1 MGKIT
6 AAVAA
11 LSMLAGATSAWSQ
24 ESFRSFRGDRSGGWL
39 AQSRSEVVARNG
51 MVATSQP
58 LAAQAGLEILKKGG
72 NAFDAAVAAAAVL
85 NVVEPGGAGIGG
97 DMFAIAWIA
106 KEKKLVGLNG
116 TGRAVTGSTPDY
128 FASRNIKEIDWRSID
143 SVSVPGAV
151 DGWDALLKRGG
162 TMTFK
167 QVLEPAVRIAD
178 EGFAVSERIHY
189 DWEGNVDDLRKDPD
203 SAKAY
208 LVNGE
213 APAAYSI
220 FRNPD
225 LAKAFRALQSKGRDA
240 FYKGEIA
247 RAIVAKSQA
256 LGGRMTMDD
265 LARTQATWVNPI
277 STNYKGFD
285 VYELPPST
293 QGFATLEMLN
303 IVEVCAPQ
311 LGVDLA
317 KLGHS
322 SPLYWHF
329 LIEAKKIAY
338 ADLHRYNADPDFA
351 NVPVDRLISKAYA
364 GTRCKDISL
373 TRAAPTPAAA
383 EPMGGTVYISAAD
396 KDGNMVSLIYSVFEG
411 FGSAI
416 TVPGYGFVLNDRAN
430 LFSLDPTSPN
440 AIAPGKRPFQT
451 LIPGFVMKD
460 GEPLMSF
467 GLMGGIQQAQG
478 HAQVLI
484 NMIDLGA
491 NVQAASDAA
500 RFSHFQD
507 RNTVWLE
514 AELFRNVGGALS
526 AMGHRVVQRDGTEM
540 GGYQAIMRTL
550 GRTAAQG
557 QIYRGGSDHRKDG
570 QAVGW

>member
-1 MGKIT
+1 
-6 AAVAA
+6 
-11 LSMLAGATSAWSQ
+11 
-24 ESFRSFRGDRSGGWL
+24 
-39 AQSRSEVVARNG
+39 
-51 MVATSQP
+51 
-58 LAAQAGLEILKKGG
+58 
-72 NAFDAAVAAAAVL
+72 
-85 NVVEPGGAGIGG
+85 
-97 DMFAIAWIA
+97 
-106 KEKKLVGLNG
+106 
-116 TGRAVTGSTPDY
+116 
-128 FASRNIKEIDWRSID
+128 
-143 SVSVPGAV
+143 
-151 DGWDALLKRGG
+151 
-162 TMTFK
+162 
-167 QVLEPAVRIAD
+167 
-178 EGFAVSERIHY
+178 
-189 DWEGNVDDLRKDPD
+189 
-203 SAKAY
+203 
-208 LVNGE
+208 
-213 APAAYSI
+213 
-220 FRNPD
+220 
-225 LAKAFRALQSKGRDA
+225 
-240 FYKGEIA
+240 
-247 RAIVAKSQA
+247 
-256 LGGRMTMDD
+256 
-265 LARTQATWVNPI
+265 
-277 STNYKGFD
+277 
-285 VYELPPST
+285 
-293 QGFATLEMLN
+293 MLN

-338 ADLHRYNADPDFA
+338 ADLHRYNADPDFSD
-351 NVPVDRLISKAYA
+351 VPVQRLISKAYA
-364 GTRCKDISL
+364 GTRCKDINL
-373 TRAAPTPAAA
+373 RRAAETPAAA
-383 EPMGGTVYISAAD
+383 DPMGGTVYISAAD

-440 AIAPGKRPFQT
+440 VIAPGKRPFQT

-467 GLMGGIQQAQG
+467 GLMGGVQQAQG

-514 AELFRNVGGALS
+514 SEAFRNVGGALS